1 MRRIRTGDEIVV
13 ITGKD
18 KGKRGKVRSVLT
30 AKNKLF
36 VEGIN
41 LVKKHVKPNPQKDQK
56 GGIEVREAAIHSSN
70 VMLFNP
76 STNKG
81 DKVGFKLLENGKK
94 VRYFK
99 STQKNLDV

>member
-1 MRRIRTGDEIVV
+1 MKRIRTGDEVIV

-18 KGKRGKVRSVLT
+18 KGKRGKVKSVLT
-30 AKNKLF
+30 AKDKLI

-56 GGIEVREAAIHSSN
+56 GGIEVREAAIQSSN

-81 DKVGFKLLENGKK
+81 DKVGFKLLDDGKK

-99 STQKNLDV
+99 STQETIDA